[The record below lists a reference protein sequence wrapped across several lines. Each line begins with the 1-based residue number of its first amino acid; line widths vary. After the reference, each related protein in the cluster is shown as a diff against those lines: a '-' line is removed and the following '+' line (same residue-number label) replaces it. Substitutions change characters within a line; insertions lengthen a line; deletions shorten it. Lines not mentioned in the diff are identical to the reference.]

1 MASSSEVLVKRRK
14 VVLTIE
20 KKLEVLD
27 LLQKKTSY
35 TVIAKKYGICRST
48 ITDIKNSEDKLRS
61 FKEKMTEM
69 GVKEV
74 KTKSMK
80 MGSFD
85 KLDDA
90 LYIWFR
96 QQRKKDVQ

>member
-1 MASSSEVLVKRRK
+1 MASVPVKWRK

-35 TVIAKKYGICRST
+35 TIIAEKYGISRST

-80 MGSFD
+80 MGS
-85 KLDDA
+85 
-90 LYIWFR
+90 R
-96 QQRKKDVQ
+96 QGIVYFV